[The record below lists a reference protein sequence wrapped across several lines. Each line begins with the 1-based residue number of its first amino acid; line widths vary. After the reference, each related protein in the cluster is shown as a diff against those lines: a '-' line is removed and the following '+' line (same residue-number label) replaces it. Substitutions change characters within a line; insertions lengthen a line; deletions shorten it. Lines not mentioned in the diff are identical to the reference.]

1 MAGAAGFGELAGTL
15 DKVQLVIISP
25 MDNVFLPNIVEGT
38 NQLHPFKVCGMK
50 LGHHGLE
57 LSAVKHSH

>member
-38 NQLHPFKVCGMK
+38 NQLHSFKVCGMEF
-50 LGHHGLE
+50 GHHGLE
-57 LSAVKHSH
+57 LSTVEHSH